1 MDDRLANA
9 LLVILLA
16 CAGDQ
21 AQLQQDV
28 ANLKIDSKNLKIDSK
43 RREIQLTKM
52 LSSASQ
58 KTQSERE
65 LGKVFEAVL
74 VQGDTGCS
82 CCVAIAPCAV
92 CVHTRA
98 SYTLNMH
105 VKVINVLKGFDLR
118 TMSYMT
124 GTVPNSVTAIL
135 LLTCLPSPW

>member
-9 LLVILLA
+9 LLRILLA

-28 ANLKIDSKNLKIDSK
+28 ANLKIDSK

-58 KTQSERE
+58 NTQSERE

-74 VQGDTGCS
+74 VQGDKGCS
-82 CCVAIAPCAV
+82 CVAIAPCAV
-92 CVHTRA
+92 CEHTRA

-105 VKVINVLKGFDLR
+105 VKVNNVLKGFDLR

-135 LLTCLPSPW
+135 LLTCLPSSW